1 MSRRVA
7 LAALLALAAML
18 ACGQAA
24 AASQGS
30 VPAEVAAYAAD
41 PAGLLAAVDDVAG
54 VGGNGQG
61 IAFDDT
67 AKVGQLNR
75 VFVFTPAFLAGEET
89 ETPIERVNEWSA
101 PIELGGK
108 PLGLATIWIN
118 PASVAPEL
126 GTFEVGATI
135 GAALTDVPA
144 DAFLIRDAS
153 HGAWFTLVGEHLA
166 PVVAGTSGFDAPTT
180 LASYQEFLLEEAAVV
195 PEAPQSIAPV
205 LATVVIVV
213 SALVIAVVL
222 LVPVLRER
230 RRSRAAVSAPP
241 PTPAPPAPSKELVV
255 EPVTSKVVAKAK
267 PATKPPAK
275 SSPAKP
281 SVAASSTKQP
291 AAKPA
296 AKAVPAKPKAST
308 PSTAKPA
315 AAAKPVAA
323 KPAAAKSPSAKP
335 AAGPG
340 EKPAASRK
348 PKPAAA
354 PE

>member
-1 MSRRVA
+1 
-7 LAALLALAAML
+7 ML
-18 ACGQAA
+18 AGGQAA

-75 VFVFTPAFLAGEET
+75 VFVFTPAFLTGEET

-126 GTFEVGATI
+126 GAFEVGATI

-144 DAFLIRDAS
+144 DAFLVRDAS
-153 HGAWFTLVGEHLA
+153 HGAWFTLVGEDLA

-180 LASYQEFLLEEAAVV
+180 LADYQEFLLEEEAVV
-195 PEAPQSIAPV
+195 PETPQSIAPV
-205 LATVVIVV
+205 LASMVIVV
-213 SALVIAVVL
+213 SVLVIAAVL
-222 LVPVLRER
+222 LMPVLRER
-230 RRSRAAVSAPP
+230 RRSRADAAAES
-241 PTPAPPAPSKELVV
+241 PTPALPVPSKELVV
-255 EPVTSKVVAKAK
+255 EPVTSKVVVAAKPPAK
-267 PATKPPAK
+267 PATKSPAK
-275 SSPAKP
+275 PSPAKP
-281 SVAASSTKQP
+281 SVAASSAKQP

-296 AKAVPAKPKAST
+296 TKAVPAKPKAST
-308 PSTAKPA
+308 PSTARPAVVKA
-315 AAAKPVAA
+315 AAAKSAAARPAAA
-323 KPAAAKSPSAKP
+323 KPAAASGA
-335 AAGPG
+335 
-340 EKPAASRK
+340 KPAASRK
-348 PKPAAA
+348 PKTAL